1 MDSRTEKQKMKEIQ
15 KMNKKTLKQRCQDLM
30 IEHEAEL
37 ENYRQV
43 QEAYN
48 GLVKSYVKAIQAEDE
63 ATAAVVKSKMDVL
76 EKELERLSKRE
87 KTLAEEIDLIE
98 RAQKNNF
105 DGKSGAWMTAGAWIV
120 GIMTTGLSAWGL
132 VKSHKSFEDG
142 SMVDKGTRGI
152 AERLNGL
159 FSFMNFRK

>member
-1 MDSRTEKQKMKEIQ
+1 MDPKLEKKKMKEIK
-15 KMNKKTLKQRCQDLM
+15 KMNNRKLKQRSQDLM
-30 IEHEAEL
+30 AEHEDIL
-37 ENYRQV
+37 ERYNGV
-43 QEAYN
+43 QKAYN
-48 GLVKSYVKAIQAEDE
+48 GLVASLIKATDAKDE
-63 ATAAVVKSKMDVL
+63 STTELVKSKMSIL
-76 EKELERLSKRE
+76 EKELDRLSKRE

-98 RAQKNNF
+98 KAQKNNF
-105 DGKSGAWMTAGAWIV
+105 DGRSGAWMTAGAWIV
-120 GIMTTGLSAWGL
+120 GMMTTGLSAWGL